1 MLYIA
6 YITCMYYCALFDI
19 IIDVIHNNRLIDKEL
34 IKILYNHI
42 DSIMVN
48 RKFYILQNIKSFI
61 VEKS

>member
-1 MLYIA
+1 
-6 YITCMYYCALFDI
+6 MYYCALFDI